1 MAFKTRLLYSGKD
14 DVVDEETKNN
24 FKKLFEWI
32 KERVKQPND

>member
-14 DVVDEETKNN
+14 DVVSEETKEN

-32 KERVKQPND
+32 KKRVQ